1 MDIHIYIYIFS
12 TRKQGIILLLAD
24 EPLMIPFEVGVSALV
39 AEAKG
44 EGEVGVCLGGA
55 LSPSVDRSLPRQ
67 RERLPRAPR
76 VARSTSGAAA
86 ATLTASRT
94 VIISSYLA
102 ARTTFPLSR
111 ASLNN

>member
-1 MDIHIYIYIFS
+1 MDIYIYIFS
-12 TRKQGIILLLAD
+12 RTRKQGIILLLAD
-24 EPLMIPFEVGVSALV
+24 EPLMIPFEVGVSTLAAKEEGRALRV
-39 AEAKG
+39 FRRST
-44 EGEVGVCLGGA
+44 VTLDF
-55 LSPSVDRSLPRQ
+55 SPSA
-67 RERLPRAPR
+67 ERDYHEPLEYR
-76 VARSTSGAAA
+76 VAGA